1 MGIYFFCALANLIR
15 SLVSKG
21 HAASQKNAPINA
33 LWNGKLQDARKNELM
48 KQFYFYQRFYQI
60 NLFFPVH
67 LDLK

>member
-33 LWNGKLQDARKNELM
+33 LWNGKLQDARK
-48 KQFYFYQRFYQI
+48 K
-60 NLFFPVH
+60 
-67 LDLK
+67 